1 MPRKLLVAFAVA
13 AVLILAL
20 CVVIASQ
27 PSTFHVERS
36 ATIAAPPPRV
46 FDQVN
51 DLRKWEA
58 WSPWVKLDPAMKQT
72 YEGPASGVGANYTW
86 AGNSNVGEGRMTI
99 IESRPHEFIKF
110 KLEFFKPFAGTN
122 TAAFTF
128 KPDGEKTT
136 VTWSMEGNNNFI
148 AKGIGLFLSM
158 DRMIGGNFEQGLA
171 AMKAIVETAP
181 K

>member
-1 MPRKLLVAFAVA
+1 MSKKLLVAVAV
-13 AVLILAL
+13 VTVVILAL
-20 CVVIASQ
+20 CVVIALQ

-36 ATIAAPPPRV
+36 ATIVAPPTTV
-46 FDQVN
+46 FEQVN

-58 WSPWVKLDPAMKQT
+58 WSPWVKLDPAMKQI
-72 YEGPASGVGANYTW
+72 YEGPASGVGASYTW

-99 IESRPHEFIKF
+99 IESRPHEFVKI

-122 TAAFTF
+122 TAAFMF
-128 KPDGEKTT
+128 KPDGETT
-136 VTWSMEGNNNFI
+136 TLIWSMDGSNNFI

-158 DRMIGGNFEQGLA
+158 DKMIGGNFEQGLA
-171 AMKAIVETAP
+171 ALKSIAEAAP